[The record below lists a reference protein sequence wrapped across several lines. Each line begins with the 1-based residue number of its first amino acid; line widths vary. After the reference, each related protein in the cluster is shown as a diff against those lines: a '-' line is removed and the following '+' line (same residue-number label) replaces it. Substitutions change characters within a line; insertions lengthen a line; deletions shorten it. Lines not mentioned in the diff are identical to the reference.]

1 MSEKNNSF
9 RVFVDSNVLISA
21 MRSQNSLSS
30 KLLQVLIT
38 EHHLIVCSYSIN
50 EVSKVLS
57 ERFPE
62 AMSAWDRFLTSL
74 EFELTYTPTDPSYYA
89 APNIRDEKDIPI
101 LVSAI
106 IAQPDILVTGDYDF
120 HTPEIRE
127 HFAVYTTADFLKIF
141 GIELKH

>member
-1 MSEKNNSF
+1 MSGKNNAF

-21 MRSQNSLSS
+21 MRSHKSLSS
-30 KLLQVLIT
+30 KLLHFLIT

-62 AMSAWDRFLTSL
+62 TMSIWDRFLSSL
-74 EFELTYTPTDPSYYA
+74 EFELTYTPADPTSFS

-127 HFAVYTTADFLKIF
+127 HFAVYTPADFLRAYF
-141 GIELKH
+141 MM

>member
-1 MSEKNNSF
+1 MSEINNSF
-9 RVFVDSNVLISA
+9 RVFVYSNVLISA
-21 MRSQNSLSS
+21 MRSQKSLSS
-30 KLLQVLIT
+30 KLLQFLIT

-50 EVSKVLS
+50 EVSRVIS

-62 AMSAWDRFLTSL
+62 AMLAWDHFFTSL
-74 EFELTYTPTDPSYYA
+74 EFELTYTPTDPSSYP

-127 HFAVYTTADFLKIF
+127 HFAVYTPADFLKSF
-141 GIELKH
+141 GIKIDH